1 MAEDCIDADSIEAY
15 NRFFMEFINKVDPN
29 DQLPVTVS
37 SYNVTDAEIVG
48 EIINVTLQYLNQMQ
62 CPPNLQAHL
71 LHQVIQEIKYM
82 CKKQPEDCGYKA
94 QEKTYTSLKLMQAI
108 TGKVYKICY
117 HFLINTK
124 LPILPPPPST
134 PLPHVVAGGNKN
146 FRRKM
151 EDRYVVL
158 HDLHATFGI
167 EDDSVANY
175 YAVFDGHAGQDAAV
189 YCASHLHQYL
199 AESRHYP
206 TDPERALH
214 DAFITTDTQFIEKS
228 KTQKVCGGTTAVC
241 TLLLNKKLYV
251 AWVGDSS
258 AMLVKSNTVVQLVNP
273 HRLNREDEVQR
284 IQRVGGVVIQS
295 VGILRVNGV
304 LSVSRAIGDVR
315 YKPFVTGEPEVK
327 CYSLDGTEDFLVIA
341 TDGLTDYVKP
351 AEIVTVLYHEM
362 QRSPN
367 GLERAHHILL
377 QWAKHAGS
385 RDNVTLV
392 VVLLSTASEIAAR
405 SRKTRLYNRFYSAR
419 VHDILEKMNSKDKP
433 LFLDIDDA
441 HNAINSNN
449 LKQTMLS
456 QEPRDHGDEGILA
469 ASNGKHENGD
479 ADYDYTDLGPETDV
493 DAIDEMPMLPVKKLS
508 YEFYKDDDS
517 NPDEDHRD
525 KDSNVLDNVGINAP
539 EINPKYQPD
548 AENNLHEDQDEDE
561 DEDEDD
567 EDDDK
572 VLDEFTAPQVVQ
584 KVTPELIHEDNFAIL
599 HDVVR
604 EQIEESV
611 DDEEMPMKNDGDR
624 ADDGQDNV
632 DEAGPPVDYDDSPPS
647 PQPNKPLQHALIPE
661 ADNVADSED
670 SEDEWNYYRVDPNKE
685 KESTTPVNEPQQAKQ
700 EEKIESSEVPIEDND
715 LKIHSEDLSEEIK
728 WKEESSELINT
739 EISAEEKKEEQQE
752 ESIADEKD
760 KLKDMDFQL
769 NPDAAEFVP
778 VSPQFAGA
786 RINLMEDYPISGSP
800 LKQVPQMDDIQV
812 PSQSEFDEEICQRPR
827 EVEPEEKEYQNGVHL
842 QCNDNTDFITER
854 QKIIGF
860 SGNMDDSEV
869 SSTKAEFGDVSSA
882 SFLTTSEFHRTGIS
896 TVDESFSSFE
906 RDYDI
911 AKDPMAMSF
920 TPSDFEAAFDKG
932 ADFDGDYKKGVD
944 LNAVHN
950 LSNTD
955 LDDKNGSMEE
965 QGLTAQS
972 PELHPELTNL
982 ASPET
987 EQPSHTQ
994 AFPEEPAELVNLS
1007 SQQEDSVF
1015 TEHADK
1021 PKSPFDLLNMQSE
1034 SSQPE
1039 QQEAVRS
1046 EHSPLTENYS
1056 AESEKEPVSVEN
1068 EQPLSPSTVD
1078 NEQLLSPST
1087 VDNEQLLSPSTVDNE
1102 QPLSPSIVDNEQPLS
1117 PSTIDIEQP
1126 LSPST
1131 VNIEQPLS
1139 PSTVDNEQPLS
1150 PSTIDIEQ
1158 PLSPSTVDI
1167 EQPLSPSTVDI
1178 DETKPTDEASK
1189 DALLSENELQKETD
1203 AKEAD
1208 TPSSLSPE
1216 PIAMESDL
1224 VAPVESDTIPSAP
1237 PVATEEFNAVV
1248 FTPPL
1253 YERQPSSIESGSI
1266 GQPEAVE
1273 SEILCQSPVPESHEV
1288 CESLVAT
1295 SDDIRSASSTEA
1307 LDVCPSAPT
1316 SQQIIDS
1323 FEPSATTAQYEV
1335 SELSPAEANDARESP
1350 LPTTDDICQS
1360 PVEKAGDVL
1369 SASSTE
1375 ALDVSPGTQQVVDP
1389 FETSSLPTYE
1399 LRTSSPMVQR
1409 DVCRELS
1416 SMMNNDVCESSSVK
1430 ENDFSE
1436 PPNVEECE
1444 PIVQILGVQSA
1455 EEKRAESPQPTQ
1467 ENLLDFAEEQEVC
1480 MKKEVEDQSTL
1491 DLSSQNV
1498 EEKIA
1503 SPVDDMICHMKPAFE
1518 QETEIVPEPKE
1529 TLLELEVVET
1539 KPQEVEEPVKE
1550 PALSLSESM
1559 QEFTGLEC
1567 QLQPKTDDV
1576 PVSSPIPEI
1585 QEEVLKK
1592 EEAPEVKEAVEPEK
1606 PVEPAV
1612 EVVCKLQQ
1620 VEQVEA
1626 VLSEVKESEPEKLP
1640 EVPETKTSEMAV
1652 ATAAAAAV
1660 AASAAGAVAATQS
1673 KAKVKASPKLSS
1685 KTAVPKTAQ
1694 KSNPTS
1700 PSKSV
1705 TSTTR
1710 ASVGAAKKP
1719 ATAATARPKDL
1730 DAPKKTASSIA
1741 TSNKVAAAKPA
1752 SKTTTTTATT
1762 KSATK
1767 LSANATAKPKPATTA
1782 SKPAPIEKKQ
1792 PTANGDVKPLSKPA
1806 AAAKTSTTTK
1816 AAPTA
1821 RSATAKTTT
1830 TKTSTLTT
1838 TTKTRPVSAT
1848 TAAKPSPTAKSSA
1861 ATTTTTTS
1869 ISRPK
1874 SVPTTGIAAK
1884 PRLPSGKPPIIDK
1897 QVKETANKQISMA
1910 RTTAK
1915 TTRLS
1920 TASSTTTTAT
1930 KRVSSTTKTTT
1941 AASPIKKVTAV
1952 SKVSSR
1958 VTAVAKTTTEKA
1970 KVLQNGVS
1978 EKIEMNAIIDD
1989 VPKKDLSPVVTPN
2002 DNQLIMSSD

>member
-15 NRFFMEFINKVDPN
+15 NRFFLEFINKVDPN

-62 CPPNLQAHL
+62 CPPNLQAYL

-146 FRRKM
+146 CRRKM

-167 EDDSVANY
+167 EDDAIANY

-189 YCASHLHQYL
+189 YCASHLHQYI

-228 KTQKVCGGTTAVC
+228 KTQKICGGTTAVC

-284 IQRVGGVVIQS
+284 IQRVGGVVMQS

-341 TDGLTDYVKP
+341 TDGLTDYVGP
-351 AEIVTVLYHEM
+351 TEIVTILYHEM

-385 RDNVTLV
+385 KDNITLV

-405 SRKTRLYNRFYSAR
+405 SRKARLYNQFYSVR

-456 QEPRDHGDEGILA
+456 QEPRDHGDDGILA

-479 ADYDYTDLGPETDV
+479 ADYDYSDLGPETDV
-493 DAIDEMPMLPVKKLS
+493 DAIDEVPTMPVKNLS

-525 KDSNVLDNVGINAP
+525 KDSNVLDNMGINAP

-548 AENNLHEDQDEDE
+548 AENNVHENQ

-567 EDDDK
+567 EDDDDDK
-572 VLDEFTAPQVVQ
+572 VPDDFAAPQMVQ
-584 KVTPELIHEDNFAIL
+584 IVTPATPYIHEDKFLII
-599 HDVVR
+599 HDVVH
-604 EQIEESV
+604 EQIRESV
-611 DDEEMPMKNDGDR
+611 DDEEMPMKNDEDR
-624 ADDGQDNV
+624 ADDAQDNV
-632 DEAGPPVDYDDSPPS
+632 DKTGPVDYEDSPPS
-647 PQPNKPLQHALIPE
+647 PQADKPLQHALIPE

-685 KESTTPVNEPQQAKQ
+685 KESTTPVDDEPQQAKQ
-700 EEKIESSEVPIEDND
+700 EEKIESSEVPVEENALTIH
-715 LKIHSEDLSEEIK
+715 LKDLSAEIK
-728 WKEESSELINT
+728 WKEESPELINT

-752 ESIADEKD
+752 ESFADEKD

-786 RINLMEDYPISGSP
+786 RINLMEDFPISGSP

-827 EVEPEEKEYQNGVHL
+827 EVEPEEKEYQNGVHV
-842 QCNDNTDFITER
+842 QSNDDTDFITER
-854 QKIIGF
+854 QKVIGF
-860 SGNMDDSEV
+860 TGNLDDSVV

-882 SFLTTSEFHRTGIS
+882 SFLTTTDFHRTDVS
-896 TVDESFSSFE
+896 TIDESFSSYE

-911 AKDPMAMSF
+911 AKDPMAMSL

-932 ADFDGDYKKGVD
+932 ADFEGEFELKKSVD

-994 AFPEEPAELVNLS
+994 AFPGEPAELVNLS
-1007 SQQEDSVF
+1007 SQQEDIF
-1015 TEHADK
+1015 IEHTDK
-1021 PKSPFDLLNMQSE
+1021 PKSPFDLPNMQSE
-1034 SSQPE
+1034 SSQAE

-1056 AESEKEPVSVEN
+1056 AEFESEKQQDSVDN
-1068 EQPLSPSTVD
+1068 EQALSPSTVD

-1087 VDNEQLLSPSTVDNE
+1087 VDIEQALSPSTVD
-1102 QPLSPSIVDNEQPLS
+1102 
-1117 PSTIDIEQP
+1117 IEQA
-1126 LSPST
+1126 
-1131 VNIEQPLS
+1131 LS

-1150 PSTIDIEQ
+1150 PST
-1158 PLSPSTVDI
+1158 
-1167 EQPLSPSTVDI
+1167 VDI
-1178 DETKPTDEASK
+1178 DESKPIDEASE
-1189 DALLSENELQKETD
+1189 DALLPGNEFQKEID
-1203 AKEAD
+1203 AKESD

-1216 PIAMESDL
+1216 PDAMESDL
-1224 VAPVESDTIPSAP
+1224 VAPVESDKIASPLPTFNTILHSNIFRP
-1237 PVATEEFNAVV
+1237 PQYDSQSYST
-1248 FTPPL
+1248 
-1253 YERQPSSIESGSI
+1253 ESGSI
-1266 GQPEAVE
+1266 GQTQTIE
-1273 SEILCQSPVPESHEV
+1273 SEDVCQSPVPESREV
-1288 CESLVAT
+1288 CESPVAK
-1295 SDDIRSASSTEA
+1295 SDGIRSASSTEA
-1307 LDVCPSAPT
+1307 LDVCPTAPT

-1323 FEPSATTAQYEV
+1323 FEPSLTTGRYEIP
-1335 SELSPAEANDARESP
+1335 ELSPVEANDVHESP
-1350 LPTTDDICQS
+1350 LPTTDICQS
-1360 PVEKAGDVL
+1360 PIEKAGDVL

-1375 ALDVSPGTQQVVDP
+1375 ALDVCPASQEVTDP
-1389 FETSSLPTYE
+1389 FESSTLPAYE
-1399 LRTSSPMVQR
+1399 LRTSSPMSKG
-1409 DVCRELS
+1409 DVCQLPP
-1416 SMMNNDVCESSSVK
+1416 MMSNDVCEFSSAK
-1430 ENDFSE
+1430 DNDFSE
-1436 PPNVEECE
+1436 SPNMEECD
-1444 PIVQILGVQSA
+1444 PIVQILDLQPA

-1480 MKKEVEDQSTL
+1480 MKKEVEAEPTL
-1491 DLSSQNV
+1491 PLSPQNV

-1503 SPVDDMICHMKPAFE
+1503 SPVDDTICRMKSAFE

-1529 TLLELEVVET
+1529 TLLELEVAET
-1539 KPQEVEEPVKE
+1539 KPQEVEEQVKE

-1567 QLQPKTDDV
+1567 QLQPKSDDV

-1585 QEEVLKK
+1585 QEEISKK
-1592 EEAPEVKEAVEPEK
+1592 EEVPEVKETFEPEK
-1606 PVEPAV
+1606 PEEPAV

-1620 VEQVEA
+1620 VEKVEA
-1626 VLSEVKESEPEKLP
+1626 VIPEVKE
-1640 EVPETKTSEMAV
+1640 PETKKVPEASDTKISEMAAV
-1652 ATAAAAAV
+1652 TAAAAAV
-1660 AASAAGAVAATQS
+1660 AASAVGAVAATQS
-1673 KAKVKASPKLSS
+1673 KAKVKAPAKSSS
-1685 KTAVPKTAQ
+1685 KTAVPKTGQ

-1710 ASVGAAKKP
+1710 ALAGVAKKP
-1719 ATAATARPKDL
+1719 ATTATARPKDL

-1741 TSNKVAAAKPA
+1741 TSNRMAAAKPT
-1752 SKTTTTTATT
+1752 SKTTTTTATM
-1762 KSATK
+1762 KPASK
-1767 LSANATAKPKPATTA
+1767 LNANATAKPKLATTA
-1782 SKPAPIEKKQ
+1782 SKPAPSEKK

-1806 AAAKTSTTTK
+1806 AATKTSTTTK
-1816 AAPTA
+1816 AAPMTRPA
-1821 RSATAKTTT
+1821 APKTTT

-1848 TAAKPSPTAKSSA
+1848 TTAKTSATAKSSA
-1861 ATTTTTTS
+1861 ATTTTTAA

-1884 PRLPSGKPPIIDK
+1884 PRPLSGKPPIIDK

-1910 RTTAK
+1910 RTTTK
-1915 TTRLS
+1915 TTRS
-1920 TASSTTTTAT
+1920 ATSTTTTTAA
-1930 KRVSSTTKTTT
+1930 KRVSATTKTTT
-1941 AASPIKKVTAV
+1941 AASPIKKVNAV
-1952 SKVSSR
+1952 SKVSGR
-1958 VTAVAKTTTEKA
+1958 IAAGAKTTTEKA

-1978 EKIEMNAIIDD
+1978 EKIEMNTIIDD